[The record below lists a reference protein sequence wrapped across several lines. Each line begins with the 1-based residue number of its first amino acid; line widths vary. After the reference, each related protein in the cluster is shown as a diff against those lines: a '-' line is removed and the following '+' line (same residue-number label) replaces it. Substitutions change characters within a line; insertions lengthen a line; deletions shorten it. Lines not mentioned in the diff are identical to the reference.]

1 MATVKSLKANVSSV
15 NPSSLRFD
23 SPAFKLLMVAN
34 IYVINLVDNIKLPSL
49 IYAWILF
56 SFRNI
61 FKDFRVFVEYIIY
74 VNQMCKGTFQ
84 LHVYFEYV
92 IQ

>member
-1 MATVKSLKANVSSV
+1 M
-15 NPSSLRFD
+15 
-23 SPAFKLLMVAN
+23 
-34 IYVINLVDNIKLPSL
+34 
-49 IYAWILF
+49 ILF

-61 FKDFRVFVEYIIY
+61 FKDFRVFVVYIIY
-74 VNQMCKGTFQ
+74 VNQICKGTFQ

>member
-1 MATVKSLKANVSSV
+1 
-15 NPSSLRFD
+15 
-23 SPAFKLLMVAN
+23 MVAN

-49 IYAWILF
+49 IYARILF

-74 VNQMCKGTFQ
+74 FNQICKGTFQ

-92 IQ
+92 IQKLVLPLDFGHRRNARIIS

>member
-1 MATVKSLKANVSSV
+1 M
-15 NPSSLRFD
+15 
-23 SPAFKLLMVAN
+23 
-34 IYVINLVDNIKLPSL
+34 
-49 IYAWILF
+49 ILF

-74 VNQMCKGTFQ
+74 VNQICKGTFQ
-84 LHVYFEYV
+84 LHVYIEYV